1 MRVRGLLCRAA
12 AVFARKIYTSFK
24 PLKVVEALVLHCGRV
39 IFAGDREKALRM
51 IRELGGEVLEYP
63 DFTVIP
69 GLIDSHIHIESL
81 GLSLNS
87 IDLRNVNSIEELKEL
102 LKGAGRRSGWIFGR
116 GWDQER
122 FKEGRFPT
130 RHDIDEV
137 LGDRPAIL
145 VRVCGHM
152 ALLNTAAAKSLRV
165 EELAGERVIRDSSG
179 EFTGL
184 VVEEGVN
191 IAMRQFWDRVGDEEF
206 KRYLVSASEHAARY
220 GITTLGLAGAS
231 LRTLSILAALSS
243 EKELK
248 PRIRAYLNLEA
259 FMKLS
264 ELGVRAPIGFG
275 NGKVK
280 VVGVKLFAD
289 GSLGART
296 AYLSDPYEDLPET
309 RGMKLLDSSKVA
321 EIVALAEGLGYQVAV
336 HAIGDAALDIVLEG
350 YKGVKGRHRIEHL
363 SVVRDDQ
370 LSRLQEV
377 GVVGVVQP
385 HFVLSD
391 WWVVRRVGVRRSN
404 WVYRFK
410 TLSKYIPISLSTDA
424 PVEPIDPWEN
434 IYAAVTRGESE
445 GIELARY
452 TESEKLSVVEA
463 LHYYTYGS
471 AYALREEE
479 SLGRLEPGYQAD
491 MAVLADDPLTLP
503 AEDVRKIKVLEVFV
517 NGERVYPE

>member
-1 MRVRGLLCRAA
+1 LSCRAV
-12 AVFARKIYTSFK
+12 AVFARRIYTSFK

-39 IFAGDREKALRM
+39 IFAGDREKAVRVVS
-51 IRELGGEVLEYP
+51 ELGGEILEYP
-63 DFTVIP
+63 DSTIIP
-69 GLIDSHIHIESL
+69 GLIDSHIHMESL

-87 IDLRNVNSIEELKEL
+87 IDLRNVSSIEELREVLKEE
-102 LKGAGRRSGWIFGR
+102 AGRSSGWIFGR

-130 RHDIDEV
+130 RHDIDDV
-137 LGDRPAIL
+137 LGGRPAIL

-152 ALLNTAAAKSLRV
+152 ALLSTAAARNLRV

-184 VVEEGVN
+184 VVEEGVDV
-191 IAMRQFWDRVGDEEF
+191 AMRQFWSMVSDEEF
-206 KRYLVSASEHAARY
+206 RKYLVSASEHAVRY

-231 LRTLSILAALSS
+231 LRTLNTLVALSS
-243 EKELK
+243 GKELK
-248 PRIRAYLNLEA
+248 SKVRAYLNLET

-264 ELGVRAPIGFG
+264 ELGVRAPISF
-275 NGKVK
+275 GKVR

-309 RGMKLLDSSKVA
+309 RGVKLLDSSRMA
-321 EIVALAEGLGYQVAV
+321 EVVTLAEGLGYQVAV
-336 HAIGDAALDIVLEG
+336 HAIGDAALDVVLEG
-350 YKGVKGRHRIEHL
+350 YRGARGRHRIEHL

-391 WWVVRRVGVRRSN
+391 WWVVRRVGVGRSS

-410 TLSKYIPISLSTDA
+410 TLSKFIPISLSTDA

-434 IYAAVTRGESE
+434 IYAAVTRGENE
-445 GIELARY
+445 GVELARY
-452 TESEKLSVVEA
+452 TENEKLTIAEA

-479 SLGRLEPGYQAD
+479 NLGKLEPGYQAD
-491 MAVLADDPLTLP
+491 MVVLADDPLILP
-503 AEDVRKIKVLEVFV
+503 VDDLRKIKVLEVFV
-517 NGERVYPE
+517 DGDRVYPG